1 MKKSY
6 LIAIATILAG
16 CVTAQTEKDYT
27 ISANATLKDGSTVKG
42 EFATQ
47 SITGS
52 TAFMEKIK
60 LDPAIVKSLA
70 FAGTNGESKV

>member
-6 LIAIATILAG
+6 LTAVVALLAG
-16 CVTAQTEKDYT
+16 SLTAQTVGKECT

-47 SITGS
+47 SINGS
-52 TAFMEKIK
+52 TSFMEKLLRQTIATLK
-60 LDPAIVKSLA
+60 RSNL
-70 FAGTNGESKV
+70 